1 MPKKWKLIKSC
12 TPRRLWSDC
21 LELESY
27 IRSNTAHINY
37 KLDGEV
43 PETIM
48 SGEMSNISQFCEF
61 EWFEW
66 VMFQDKIEAYPMIT
80 SGWVDRYL
88 GLSIDMGH
96 SLMEN
101 IIKKN
106 GQILYR
112 STYQALTIMSGNGK
126 SASMNVACS

>member
-1 MPKKWKLIKSC
+1 
-12 TPRRLWSDC
+12 
-21 LELESY
+21 
-27 IRSNTAHINY
+27 
-37 KLDGEV
+37 
-43 PETIM
+43 M